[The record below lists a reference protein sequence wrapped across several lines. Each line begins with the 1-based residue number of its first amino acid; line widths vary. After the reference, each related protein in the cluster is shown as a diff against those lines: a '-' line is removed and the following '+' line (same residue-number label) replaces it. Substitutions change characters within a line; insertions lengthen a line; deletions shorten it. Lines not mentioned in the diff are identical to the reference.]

1 MADDWATY
9 QFGAIRIRTLSDLL
23 DAIRA
28 CTSSGLGE
36 NTVAGTRHIAFMR
49 SAASMLSIQAGT
61 AIDETSIGFLFRI
74 DSRTVALR
82 LGPSAS
88 LQTILEFDR
97 GIRLLK
103 DHAQAFRCLHLRV
116 IHEGVRSV
124 GPLSKEM
131 LTELRGFVAR
141 PHNDK

>member
-1 MADDWATY
+1 MENDGATN
-9 QFGAIRIRTLSDLL
+9 QFGIRTLSDLL
-23 DAIRA
+23 DAICA
-28 CTSSGLGE
+28 CTSAGLGE
-36 NTVAGTRHIAFMR
+36 NTVAGMRHTAFMR

-61 AIDETSIGFLFRI
+61 VLNQTSIGFLLRI

-82 LGPSAS
+82 LGPSAG
-88 LQTILEFDR
+88 LQTILEFER

-103 DHAQAFRCLHLRV
+103 EHAQAFRCWHLRV